1 MYLSHYLA
9 RGGVCARRKAAELI
23 KDGFVKVNDKV
34 EKNPAY
40 EIKEEDRIVYGGKR
54 VYPQEAAYLVLNKP
68 KGIVTTCADERNRQT
83 VLDMIKI
90 KNKKLRLYPV
100 GRLDKDTTGLLVLTN
115 DGEMAQK
122 LAHPKF
128 RVRKTY
134 MAKLDKPLEKM
145 DYEKLRKGVFLRDGR
160 FAPDK
165 IFHPKTSTR
174 VVGLEIHSGKYR
186 IIRRA
191 FFHLG
196 YEVLMLERVAYGPL
210 RLKDLPTGSWRDI
223 KRTELLKLLPSETA
237 DTAKPTKRALA
248 PRRPAASRKPSRPGR
263 AAASKKR

>member
-1 MYLSHYLA
+1 MYLSHYIA

-23 KDGFVKVNDKV
+23 KEGQIKVNDKV
-34 EKNPAY
+34 ETNPAY
-40 EIKEEDRIVYGGKR
+40 EVQKDDRIVYNGKR
-54 VYPQEAAYLVLNKP
+54 VYPQEATYLVLNKP

-83 VLDMIKI
+83 VLDIIKL
-90 KNKKLRLYPV
+90 KNKKIRLYPV

-122 LAHPKF
+122 LAHPKY

-134 MAKLDKPLEKM
+134 MAKLDKPLTKQ
-145 DYEKLRKGVFLRDGR
+145 DYEKLRRGVFLRDGR

-174 VVGLEIHSGKYR
+174 VVGMEIHSGKYR

-196 YEVLMLERVAYGPL
+196 YEVLTLERVAYGPL
-210 RLKDLPTGSWRDI
+210 RLRDLPQGAWRDI
-223 KRTELLKLLPSETA
+223 KRTELVKLLPS
-237 DTAKPTKRALA
+237 K
-248 PRRPAASRKPSRPGR
+248 
-263 AAASKKR
+263 